1 MMEELFIRA
10 QLHMEVMALSFN
22 IISKLVKQ
30 QHIDTLLKDISLD
43 LLILSALSLSSIHT
57 HDHPPSVSYL
67 ARNVSVT
74 PVTGKQIDAANI
86 AVMSAL
92 GWRIHDCSDG
102 AALAKT
108 LRLFERRDPPLYVPT
123 LAHGLYDEPYLKPQ
137 PLCLKVADHN
147 TGEAQWSNGLLT
159 PGVSSTN
166 SVVPEFENS
175 FLPLL

>member
-1 MMEELFIRA
+1 MEEMFIRA
-10 QLHMEVMALSFN
+10 QLHIEVLALSFN
-22 IISKLVKQ
+22 IVSKLVKQ
-30 QHIDTLLKDISLD
+30 QHIDTLLKDIPLD

-74 PVTGKQIDAANI
+74 ATTGKQIDQATI

-92 GWRIHDCSDG
+92 DWRIHDCSDG
-102 AALAKT
+102 AAIVRT
-108 LRLFERRDPPLYVPT
+108 LRLFERREPPLYVPT
-123 LAHGLYDEPYLKPQ
+123 LSHGLYEEPYLKPQ

-147 TGEAQWSNGLLT
+147 NGEAHWSNGLLT

-166 SVVPEFENS
+166 SVVQEFENS